1 MKYLDFRE
9 ALLSFQVFSIMDVK
23 KRFPDFDSKRLTEW
37 RYKGYIHK
45 LINKWYL
52 FSECAI
58 DEKLLF
64 RISNCIYRPSYVSL
78 ESALAYYHLI
88 PEAVFTQKAITT
100 IKTISYTTSG
110 GTFDYHSIKPDL
122 FFGYTILHRGGLP
135 IMIAEIE
142 KAILDYMYFNSSLNS
157 LEDIAQLRFNYRE
170 LRDNLNQEKLDKYQL
185 VFESKILDKRITYL
199 NKHLEYAHIT

>member
-1 MKYLDFRE
+1 MKYLAFRE
-9 ALLSFQVFSIMDVK
+9 ALLPFQVFSILDIK
-23 KRFPDFDSKRLTEW
+23 KLFPDFDSKRLTEW
-37 RYKGYIHK
+37 RHKGYIRK

-88 PEAVFTQKAITT
+88 PEAVYTQKAITT
-100 IKTISYTTSG
+100 RKTISYTTTA
-110 GTFDYHSIKPDL
+110 GTFDYHSLTPDL
-122 FFGYTILHRGGLP
+122 FFGYTILHKDGLP
-135 IMIAEIE
+135 IIIAEIE
-142 KAILDYMYFNSSLNS
+142 KGVLDYLYFNSSIKS
-157 LEDIAQLRFNYRE
+157 IKDIEQLRFNYSE
-170 LRDNLNQEKLDKYQL
+170 LLNNFNWEKLDKYQR

-199 NKHLEYAHIT
+199 KKHLEHADII